1 MFRRLF
7 CTTALLLTLSLPTW
21 AATNPLSV
29 HVLDQVSGQPAP
41 GIAVVLE
48 QQQGQSW
55 KTLNQG
61 TTDAQGR
68 IKGLFPEKQTLSPG
82 IYRVTFKTG
91 AFFRAQGTA
100 TFFPEIP
107 VLFEVSNP
115 AQHYHIPL
123 LLSPFGYATYRGN

>member
-48 QQQGQSW
+48 QQQGPSW

-68 IKGLFPEKQTLSPG
+68 IKGLDLILKIVPLRTL
-82 IYRVTFKTG
+82 
-91 AFFRAQGTA
+91 
-100 TFFPEIP
+100 
-107 VLFEVSNP
+107 VL
-115 AQHYHIPL
+115 
-123 LLSPFGYATYRGN
+123 T